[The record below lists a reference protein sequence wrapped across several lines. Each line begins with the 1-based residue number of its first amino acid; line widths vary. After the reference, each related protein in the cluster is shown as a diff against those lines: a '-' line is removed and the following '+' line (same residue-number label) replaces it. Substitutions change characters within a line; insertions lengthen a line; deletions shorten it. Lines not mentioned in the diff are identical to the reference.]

1 MKRETFCL
9 HSILSPAELRD
20 KLGLEVRVQNN
31 LHKKECKVVLRWKD
45 ENRFTVYRIDYEGG
59 SEAYRSVGAGHKRLS
74 LSAGFGE
81 GKSVGFSPVYCGQ
94 IAPDGDGS
102 VISGHFRQPLWGW
115 LVCVVLL
122 YGVGFLPCAA
132 TGQYWIYLIA
142 LVLGIPM
149 FRDFL
154 VPQRTEPA
162 GELWDTLEYLV
173 EIVDGLAVEEARTKE
188 NERDKE

>member
-9 HSILSPAELRD
+9 HSILPPAQLRD
-20 KLGLEVRVQNN
+20 KLDLEVRVQNN
-31 LHKKECKVVLRWKD
+31 LHKKECRAVLRWKD
-45 ENRFTVYRIDYEGG
+45 ENRFTVYRMDYEGG
-59 SEAYRSVGAGHKRLS
+59 SGACGSVGAGHKRLF

-81 GKSVGFSPVYCGQ
+81 GKSVVFSPMYCGQ
-94 IAPDGDGS
+94 IASDGDGS

-122 YGVGFLPCAA
+122 YGAGFLSCVA

-154 VPQRTEPA
+154 APQRTEPA
-162 GELWDTLEYLV
+162 GELWDMLEYLV
-173 EIVDGLAVEEARTKE
+173 ATVDSLATEEARG
-188 NERDKE
+188 NEQSEE